1 MRWERALNADDSTG
15 RKGWGQAVG
24 SKGGSGEMEA
34 RDDGGVS
41 LKQGILDRILQWKKY
56 LPNQRELADKRVVG
70 PYITNKRV
78 Q

>member
-15 RKGWGQAVG
+15 HKGWGQAVG
-24 SKGGSGEMEA
+24 SKGGNGEVEA
-34 RDDGGVS
+34 RDNGGVS
-41 LKQGILDRILQWKKY
+41 FKQGILDRILQWKKY
-56 LPNQRELADKRVVG
+56 LPNQCELADKRVVG